1 MALDYANLESPF
13 EWYRAAKKHGVWD
26 PEKIDFEQDKEDWK
40 TEFDDD
46 EREQFMK
53 VCSLFYE
60 GEESVTK
67 TLAPYPMA
75 VGALEDASFDTLQ
88 EEMYLTTHLWEES
101 KHVDFF
107 SRYFEEVFGTQN
119 TETGYFEDSF
129 WNPELRAYLID
140 ELDEVSGDL
149 RDAVGRA
156 EAAKREGSE
165 ADVERTQRE
174 LRFKLAD
181 ATMHYMGIVESELAE
196 VGYSGLGQM
205 LGNKE
210 ALPGFQEG
218 MEKTQQDEA
227 RHINNGRW
235 LMKRLAEEEPDIV
248 PEVYEPHI
256 RHFEEVVAPP
266 TIQNI
271 YVPNPL
277 GVDLSSLVD
286 ESLNYIESFY
296 ETIGEEKFSD
306 GFRKD
311 YIDAPDSEI
320 QVRIMERIQE
330 AKAA

>member
-1 MALDYANLESPF
+1 MALDYSKLESPF
-13 EWYRAAKKHGVWD
+13 EWYRAAKKHGIWD
-26 PEKIDFEQDKEDWK
+26 PEEIDFTQDREDWQ
-40 TEFDDD
+40 TEFDDA

-53 VCSLFYE
+53 LCSLFYE

-101 KHVDFF
+101 KHVDLF
-107 SRYFEEVFGTQN
+107 SRYFDEVFGTQD
-119 TETGYFEDSF
+119 TKTGGFDESF
-129 WNPELRAYLID
+129 WNPELREYLID
-140 ELDEVSGDL
+140 DLDEVSGEL

-156 EAAKREGSE
+156 EAAKRDGTE

-174 LRFKLAD
+174 LRFKLGD
-181 ATMHYMGIVESELAE
+181 ATMHYMGIVESQLAE
-196 VGYSGLGQM
+196 TGYNALGQM
-205 LGNKE
+205 LEKKG
-210 ALPGFQEG
+210 ALPGFQKG

-235 LMKRLAEEEPDIV
+235 LMKRLAEEEPEIV
-248 PEVYEPHI
+248 PETYEPHV
-256 RHFEEVVAPP
+256 RHYEEVVAPNA
-266 TIQNI
+266 TQNI

-277 GVDLSSLVD
+277 EIDLPTVVD

-296 ETIGEEKFSD
+296 ETIGKEKFSEE
-306 GFRKD
+306 FHED
-311 YIDAPDSEI
+311 YIDATDAEM

-330 AKAA
+330 AA